1 MEDTA
6 KRHWA
11 QATQKK
17 GRNDGNEIIMI
28 AWHEEPTADASGAR
42 ARCTTVSARKDE
54 EKLGLIAVQVD

>member
-11 QATQKK
+11 QATQRKR
-17 GRNDGNEIIMI
+17 RNDGNETKFV
-28 AWHEEPTADASGAR
+28 AWREQPTADASGAR